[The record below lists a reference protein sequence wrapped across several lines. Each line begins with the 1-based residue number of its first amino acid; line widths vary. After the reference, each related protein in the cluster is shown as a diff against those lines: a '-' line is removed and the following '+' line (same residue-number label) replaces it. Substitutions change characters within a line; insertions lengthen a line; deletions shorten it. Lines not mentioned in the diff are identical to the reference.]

1 MILSSLCV
9 NAIVRTPLPDGMTPG
24 EASTLAVAALNAG
37 AAQLAKGAVLRDP
50 SAYGGEIV
58 ARGLSKW
65 KHGHWSAWETEVYD
79 DMARLD
85 GKGWR
90 AGEPDIEDVM
100 ELLVQG
106 GGDAD
111 PLVPAWTRLIL
122 GHALG
127 GHSTDDCRPCRFAA
141 DGLGLMLI
149 RACKRNERTL
159 RNLYDAMVSG
169 GFISP
174 LQAAAPK
181 PIADVD
187 DDSPAPYP
195 LRVTTQL
202 ADGL

>member
-1 MILSSLCV
+1 MNVSTLCAG
-9 NAIVRTPLPDGMTPG
+9 AIVRTPLPDGMTPS

-58 ARGLSKW
+58 ARGIASW
-65 KHGHWSAWETEVYD
+65 KHERWSAWESAVCDE
-79 DMARLD
+79 MARLD

-90 AGEPDIEDVM
+90 AEEPDIEAMMD
-100 ELLVQG
+100 LLVHG
-106 GGDAD
+106 GGDAG

-127 GHSTDDCRPCRFAA
+127 SHPIDECRACRFAA
-141 DGLGLMLI
+141 DGHGLMLV
-149 RACKRNERTL
+149 RACERNERTL
-159 RNLYDAMVSG
+159 RNLYDAMASG
-169 GFISP
+169 GFISRLP
-174 LQAAAPK
+174 AGEPR